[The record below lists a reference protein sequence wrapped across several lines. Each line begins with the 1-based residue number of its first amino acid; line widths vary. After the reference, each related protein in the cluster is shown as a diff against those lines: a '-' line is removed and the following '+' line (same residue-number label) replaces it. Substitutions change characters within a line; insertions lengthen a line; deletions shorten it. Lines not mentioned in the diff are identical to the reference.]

1 MTERAV
7 RPRKGRSLVGLAA
20 AVALATGGGIPGLVA
35 SAPGQ
40 VQVTA
45 SEPFYVVVTQ
55 DRAPL
60 LAGPVETHYRVAL
73 LPQGT
78 ILRADFT
85 TDGWVLVN
93 YPAGTPAYVRASE
106 VTPSPDAAVVRT
118 NVATR
123 LRAANMDSSGAG
135 SWATLLADPLQPLPA
150 GTELRVIGVE
160 NRADGAVQFYK
171 VAAPDGARGYLRSA
185 LFRRATAQ
193 EAQDHANR
201 LALAGRPG
209 GPAQTPAPTPSTT
222 TPSPAPTGPTQPA
235 AAPGSTTPPATAPG
249 SGGVDTSLL
258 AEPVLPG
265 ASDRAV
271 GTPEPL
277 VINQAGAITGGPSP
291 DARPPSA
298 DPVVVSLLAL
308 EAAFEE
314 IRSQPVRE
322 AEYEELIARM
332 ENALNTLGT
341 APENERARLGLRAR
355 IDLLRLRQEYRDR
368 LLELDEGRREAREAA
383 ARASERID
391 WLRTQGGYAVIG
403 RLVPSSIYDGASG
416 PLMYRVVA
424 VNTDI
429 PRTLAYIR
437 MDDAFTLPSLVGKVV
452 GVRGQV
458 TIEPAVGTRIVQAE
472 SVDAVDFRN

>member
-1 MTERAV
+1 M
-7 RPRKGRSLVGLAA
+7 
-20 AVALATGGGIPGLVA
+20 
-35 SAPGQ
+35 
-40 VQVTA
+40 QVTA

-209 GPAQTPAPTPSTT
+209 GPAQTPAPAPHPPP
-222 TPSPAPTGPTQPA
+222 TPSPAADRPTQQPRRRSDTPA
-235 AAPGSTTPPATAPG
+235 DSRPGS
-249 SGGVDTSLL
+249 GVDTSLL

-265 ASDRAV
+265 ASDRTV

-332 ENALNTLGT
+332 ENALNSLGN
-341 APENERARLGLRAR
+341 APENERARLGMRAR

-472 SVDAVDFRN
+472 SVDAVDVRN